1 MWSIEL
7 MKQFLKSKKKK
18 EKAKNKKG
26 GRAINAKLCKWQ

>member
-1 MWSIEL
+1 

-26 GRAINAKLCKWQ
+26 GRAILMQNYANGSRIG